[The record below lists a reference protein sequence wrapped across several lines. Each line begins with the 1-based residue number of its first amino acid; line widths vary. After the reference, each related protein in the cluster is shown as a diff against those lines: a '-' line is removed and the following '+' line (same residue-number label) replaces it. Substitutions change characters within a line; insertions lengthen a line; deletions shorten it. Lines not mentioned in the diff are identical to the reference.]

1 MSMIRKSFRAV
12 YNKTPQAIAF
22 CTTALTVGAASAGD
36 LATAVTGALDASEM
50 TLIGV
55 GVLALTGVVVLIKKA
70 QRAAGG

>member
-1 MSMIRKSFRAV
+1 MKFASKLAAKAKSAAGV
-12 YNKTPQAIAF
+12 LAA
-22 CTTALTVGAASAGD
+22 VGATSIVAGNAAAGD

-55 GVLALTGVVVLIKKA
+55 GVLALTGIVVLIKKA

>member
-1 MSMIRKSFRAV
+1 MFNANRFKGAL
-12 YNKTPQAIAF
+12 
-22 CTTALTVGAASAGD
+22 TALVAVPAAMVITGNAVAGD

-55 GVLALTGVVVLIKKA
+55 GVLTLTGIVVLIKKA